1 MNYSFLPCG
10 DSALTV
16 CFSTEISE
24 EANSHVTALSKVLES
39 GKISAVKDIIPA
51 FSSLTVIYDPCEI
64 SYSKLTRKLK
74 GITKRMSAS
83 SGASSLLYKIP
94 VCYDGEFAP
103 DMENIMRHTGLDR
116 EEIIKI
122 HTGTD
127 YLIYMLGFLPGFA
140 YLGGLDKRIETPR
153 LESPRVEIPSGSVG
167 IGGAQTGI
175 YPVASPG
182 GWQLIGKT
190 PVKVYDAKREKPIL
204 YNAGDYIRF
213 VRISPEK
220 FAEIEKQVENG
231 SYTAEVSE
239 VSR

>member
-10 DSALTV
+10 DSAVTV
-16 CFSTEISE
+16 CFSAEISE
-24 EANSHVTALSKVLES
+24 EANRLVTSLSNVLES
-39 GKISAVKDIIPA
+39 GKISAVNDIIPA

-74 GITKRMSAS
+74 EIIKHLNIS
-83 SGASSLLYKIP
+83 SGTSSKLYKIP

-103 DMENIMRHTGLDR
+103 DMENVMHHTGLDR

-175 YPVASPG
+175 YPVSSPG

-190 PVKVYDAKREKPIL
+190 PIKVYDAKREKPIL

-213 VRISPEK
+213 VRISTEEYK
-220 FAEIEKQVENG
+220 QIQAEVENG
-231 SYTAEVSE
+231 SYVVEVGE
-239 VSR
+239 VRR

>member
-10 DSALTV
+10 DTAVNV
-16 CFSTEISE
+16 CFSTEINE
-24 EANSHVTALSKVLES
+24 QANGYATALAKVLEG
-39 GKISAVKDIIPA
+39 GKISAVRDIIPA

-64 SYSKLTRKLK
+64 SYSKITRKLK
-74 GITKRMSAS
+74 GILNHLDISSSAS
-83 SGASSLLYKIP
+83 GVLYKIP
-94 VCYDGEFAP
+94 VCYDGEFSP
-103 DMENIMRHTGLDR
+103 DMENVVSHTGLDR
-116 EEIIKI
+116 EEIINI

-153 LESPRVEIPSGSVG
+153 LETPRVEIPSGSVG

-190 PVKVYDAKREKPIL
+190 PIKVYDSSREKQIL

-213 VRISPEK
+213 VRITPEE
-220 FAEIEKQVENG
+220 FREIENEIEKG
-231 SYTAEVSE
+231 SYKIEVGE
-239 VSR
+239 VHR